1 MNNAT
6 NFDYLVAVAGGT
18 LLFGLLTVFIIYFI
32 LLYRKSQ
39 TKLHF
44 ERERRKK
51 ELLQA
56 EVEIKEQTLVNVSRE
71 IHDNLGQA
79 AALVKINLSLI
90 SKDISEADQQKIT
103 ESSELIKKLIDDMRS
118 LSQSLNG
125 DNIKRKGIIAM
136 LNIDKER
143 INKTGY
149 VEVNFQHP
157 SKPIDLEFDRQT
169 ILYRILQE
177 LFTNTLKYA
186 KATTIQLK
194 IEENDTEIAVNY
206 SDDGIGFNYQSALS
220 KGAGLTNI
228 QDRCGI
234 IDAKL
239 YFESTIDEGT
249 QVQITLKKRL
259 THDSNSSRR

>member
-1 MNNAT
+1 MILSAKT
-6 NFDYLVAVAGGT
+6 DIFVTIITGT
-18 LLFGLLTVFIIYFI
+18 LLFGLLTIFIIYFI

-44 ERERRKK
+44 ERERRKR

-79 AALVKINLSLI
+79 AALVKINLNLI
-90 SKDISEADQQKIT
+90 SKDIPEADREKVT
-103 ESSELIKKLIDDMRS
+103 ESAELMKKLIGDMRS

-125 DNIKRKGIIAM
+125 DNIRRKGFIAT
-136 LNIDKER
+136 LQSDVDR

-149 VEVNFQHP
+149 VAVEFEHSPERV
-157 SKPIDLEFDRQT
+157 SLEADQLI
-169 ILYRILQE
+169 ILYRIIQE

-186 KATTIQLK
+186 KASNVHLKISEEGNQLK
-194 IEENDTEIAVNY
+194 VFY
-206 SDDGIGFNYQSALS
+206 SDNGIGFDYQTALN
-220 KGAGLTNI
+220 KGSGLSNI
-228 QDRCGI
+228 KDRCEI

-239 YFESTIDEGT
+239 YFESKLNEGVN
-249 QVQITLKKRL
+249 VQIVLEKPQ
-259 THDSNSSRR
+259 S

>member
-1 MNNAT
+1 MILSAKT
-6 NFDYLVAVAGGT
+6 DILITIITGT

-44 ERERRKK
+44 ERERRKR

-79 AALVKINLSLI
+79 AALVKINLNLI
-90 SKDISEADQQKIT
+90 SQNIPEADREKINEST
-103 ESSELIKKLIDDMRS
+103 ELMKKLIGDMRS

-125 DNIKRKGIIAM
+125 DNIRRKGFIAT
-136 LNIDKER
+136 LQSDVDR

-149 VEVNFQHP
+149 VDVQFEHSPERV
-157 SKPIDLEFDRQT
+157 SLEADQLI
-169 ILYRILQE
+169 ILYRIIQE

-186 KATTIQLK
+186 KATTVHLSI
-194 IEENDTEIAVNY
+194 TEKESLLTVHY
-206 SDDGIGFNYQSALS
+206 TDDGIGFDYQAALN
-220 KGAGLTNI
+220 KGSGLSNI
-228 QDRCGI
+228 KDRCAI
-234 IDAKL
+234 IGAKL
-239 YFESTIDEGT
+239 YFESQLNEGVT
-249 QVQITLKKRL
+249 VKITLEKPQ
-259 THDSNSSRR
+259 T

>member
-1 MNNAT
+1 MNSENIEYWAPIVT
-6 NFDYLVAVAGGT
+6 GT

-44 ERERRKK
+44 ERERRKR

-79 AALVKINLSLI
+79 AALVKINLNLI
-90 SKDISEADQQKIT
+90 SKDIPEADREKVM
-103 ESSELIKKLIDDMRS
+103 ESAELMKKLIGDMRS

-125 DNIKRKGIIAM
+125 DNIRRKGFIAT
-136 LNIDKER
+136 LQSDVDR

-149 VEVNFQHP
+149 VAVEFEHSPERV
-157 SKPIDLEFDRQT
+157 SLEADQLI
-169 ILYRILQE
+169 ILYRVIQE

-186 KATTIQLK
+186 KASNVHLKISEEGNQLK
-194 IEENDTEIAVNY
+194 VFY
-206 SDDGIGFNYQSALS
+206 SDDGIGFDYQAALN
-220 KGAGLTNI
+220 KGSGLSNI
-228 QDRCGI
+228 KDRCAI

-239 YFESTIDEGT
+239 YFESKLNEGVN
-249 QVQITLKKRL
+249 VQIVLEKPQ
-259 THDSNSSRR
+259 S

>member
-1 MNNAT
+1 MKTIEYWAPIVT
-6 NFDYLVAVAGGT
+6 GT

-39 TKLHF
+39 TKLYY
-44 ERERRKK
+44 ERERRKQ

-79 AALVKINLSLI
+79 AALVKINLNLI
-90 SKDISEADQQKIT
+90 SDNISEADQSKLD
-103 ESSELIKKLIDDMRS
+103 ESKDLMKKLISDMRS

-136 LNIDKER
+136 IVIDVER

-149 VEVNFQHP
+149 VKVNFEHIQDQ
-157 SKPIDLEFDRQT
+157 IQLDFDQQT
-169 ILYRILQE
+169 ILYRMIQE

-186 KATTIQLK
+186 KAQTILLK
-194 IEENDTEIAVNY
+194 IEENPNEIKVNY
-206 SDDGIGFNYQSALS
+206 SDNGIGFDYQSALN
-220 KGAGLTNI
+220 KGSGLTNI
-228 QDRCGI
+228 KDRCDI

-239 YFESTIDEGT
+239 YFQSETNKGVE
-249 QVQITLKKRL
+249 VEITLTKPQ
-259 THDSNSSRR
+259 T

>member
-1 MNNAT
+1 MILSVKT
-6 NFDYLVAVAGGT
+6 DILITIITGT

-44 ERERRKK
+44 ERERRKQ

-103 ESSELIKKLIDDMRS
+103 ESSELMKKLIGDMRS

-136 LNIDKER
+136 LEIDTAR
-143 INKTGY
+143 INNTGY
-149 VEVNFQHP
+149 VRVEFEHAKDAIN
-157 SKPIDLEFDRQT
+157 LEFDRQT
-169 ILYRILQE
+169 ILYRIIQE

-186 KATTIQLK
+186 KAKTVQLK
-194 IEENDTEIAVNY
+194 IEENEAEIKVNY
-206 SDDGIGFNYQSALS
+206 ADDGIGFDYESALHNGS
-220 KGAGLTNI
+220 GLTNI

-234 IDAKL
+234 IGAKL
-239 YFESTIDEGT
+239 YFQSNIGEGT
-249 QVQITLKKRL
+249 HVRL
-259 THDSNSSRR
+259 SLNKTPVP